1 MQPLSDVIA
10 ELKRREGELAL
21 KASTS
26 AAAAAKSVASA
37 QEDPLQKSIEALLNM
52 MLPDPNQLETKKS
65 RKIEQLQ
72 QSAKNT
78 AETKTKTARIA
89 EVRKLLHRADSVYK
103 RALVYGNMDD
113 AANNAIDTFNI
124 DKNRPVYDAHDRYST
139 SISQILTPGYRK
151 YISYWWSP
159 KEAVESFYNA
169 HPYLIEEPRILD
181 ALGEYIEYGGNYYA
195 PEITQ
200 GKIQA
205 LEETAQQLQE
215 TQRLVKEIA
224 VQLTKPENYKVA
236 LDFLSAMQKIIQV
249 NQKNPSDKKIEISA
263 SIIVNLSALQKI
275 YLRNSTLINKLKDFI
290 SQVDA
295 YSKYEFLS
303 DSQLYNLEPNS
314 EGSSLSHGRNRG
326 NSNR

>member
-10 ELKRREGELAL
+10 ELKKRQGELAL

-26 AAAAAKSVASA
+26 AAAKSVASA

-65 RKIEQLQ
+65 LKIKEL

-89 EVRKLLHRADSVYK
+89 EVRKLLHRADSAYQ
-103 RALVYGNMDD
+103 RALVYGNMND
-113 AANNAIDTFNI
+113 AENTAIATFNI
-124 DKNRPVYDAHDRYST
+124 DEDRPVYDPHDRYSI
-139 SISQILTPGYRK
+139 SISKILTPGYRK
-151 YISYWWSP
+151 YISYWSSP

-169 HPYLIEEPRILD
+169 HPYLINEPRILD

-205 LEETAQQLQE
+205 LEETAQQLPE

-236 LDFLSAMQKIIQV
+236 LDFLSAMQKIIEV
-249 NQKNPSDKKIEISA
+249 NQKNPGAMQVEISA
-263 SIIVNLSALQKI
+263 SIRVDLAALQQK
-275 YLRNSTLINKLKDFI
+275 YLRNSILTGKLIEFI
-290 SQVDA
+290 KHVDT
-295 YSKYEFLS
+295 YSKYKFLY
-303 DSQLYNLEPNS
+303 DDESQLYNLKP
-314 EGSSLSHGRNRG
+314 GSDGSRSPPSQNRG